1 MEDVFVEFF
10 SDEALENVMTL
21 LAYKP
26 SKIIFLGH
34 KYLMITKKIK
44 SLTRF
49 AERLS
54 PETRLEFIEVPR
66 DDLDSIIK
74 TLTKICDDH
83 PDARFELT
91 GGSELILMAFGYI
104 SATRNLHNLRIDP
117 FSNFELE
124 MNAGNVSKKYN
135 KLQMTVEDDI
145 VLHGGSL
152 ANETGSFSTWRFTDE
167 FLADIRSIWKCAA
180 GLKHKWNLYSSTIEN
195 CIKRFPGDDRGLYR
209 IPKNVLGSS
218 VELFRIMDDINM
230 VRDYRETGKSVSFY
244 FKNDMIKNILTKTGN
259 ILELH
264 VYEVATRSVTF
275 TDAVIGAVIDWGGE
289 SENNVPYQH
298 GGAPDTINE
307 IDVILMRGLIP
318 TFISCKSGKASSL
331 ALHELQTVTHR
342 FGGNYAKKALVLANP
357 CDVSSSGSSFFKQRA
372 KEMHIWVIDNVYN
385 MTDEELLSR
394 LNRIQNP

>member
-1 MEDVFVEFF
+1 MEVFIEFF

-26 SKIIFLGH
+26 GKIIFLGH
-34 KYLMITKKIK
+34 KYLMITKKIN
-44 SLTRF
+44 SLRRF
-49 AERLS
+49 AERIS
-54 PETRLEFIEVPR
+54 PETELDFIEVPR

-74 TLTKICDDH
+74 TLSKIADDY
-83 PDARFELT
+83 PEARYELT

-104 SATRNLHNLRIDP
+104 SATKNLNNLRIDP

-124 MNAGNVSKKYN
+124 MKGGNVSKKFN
-135 KLQMTVEDDI
+135 RLQMTVEDDI

-152 ANETGSFSTWRFTDE
+152 AEETGSFSTWRFTDE

-180 GLKHKWNLYSSTIEN
+180 ELKHKWNLYCSNVEN
-195 CIKRFPGDDRGLYR
+195 CIKRFPGDEAGLFR
-209 IPKNVLGSS
+209 IPKSALGSS
-218 VELFRIMDDINM
+218 VELFRIMNNIHM
-230 VRDYRETGKSVSFY
+230 IHDYHENGKSIRFY
-244 FKNDMIKNILTKTGN
+244 FKNEMIKNILTKTGN

-275 TDAVIGAVIDWGGE
+275 NDAVIGAVIDWGNE
-289 SENNVPYQH
+289 SETHVPYQH
-298 GGAPDTINE
+298 GGTPDTINE

-331 ALHELQTVTHR
+331 ALHELQTITHR

-357 CDVSSSGSSFFKQRA
+357 CDTNSSGSSFFKQRA